1 MLLGR
6 RTQGHLGICRRGN
19 RGGKLVSGI
28 QDNQGNP
35 VVLKFEGLLRGWLVE
50 EGGSRVDIDYQA
62 IHLTGRVKVWL
73 MRGEER
79 KSVHLPREVS
89 FAMHDIRGS
98 QADPVRGAWLWSH
111 LWMEASDGVLH
122 QESDWM
128 REPVIGS
135 DPVGDGDAAFELDQ
149 FPRDPQW
156 IPEWMA
162 TKAAAYHKEAER
174 RERRRQRD
182 RERRA
187 RKKAEA
193 AQAEGNGAGEPGS
206 GRVGRSGDE

>member
-1 MLLGR
+1 MSSDPLGR
-6 RTQGHLGICRRGN
+6 Y
-19 RGGKLVSGI
+19 
-28 QDNQGNP
+28 
-35 VVLKFEGLLRGWLVE
+35 EGLLRGWLIE
-50 EGGSRVDIDYQA
+50 SGGRRVDVYYNA
-62 IHLTGRVKVWL
+62 IHLTGEIEYWL
-73 MRGEER
+73 IDQQGREQ
-79 KSVHLPREVS
+79 SVRPSREVR
-89 FAMHDIRGS
+89 FALHDVRPA

-122 QESDWM
+122 QECDWM
-128 REPVIGS
+128 REPIIGARS
-135 DPVGDGDAAFELDQ
+135 RSNKDAAFELDQ

-156 IPEWMA
+156 VPEWMA
-162 TKAAAYHKEAER
+162 VKAAAYHKEAER

>member
-1 MLLGR
+1 MSIGPG
-6 RTQGHLGICRRGN
+6 TYDISVFSKFQD
-19 RGGKLVSGI
+19 LV
-28 QDNQGNP
+28 
-35 VVLKFEGLLRGWLVE
+35 RGWLPE
-50 EGGSRVDIDYQA
+50 TGAARVDIEYNVIA
-62 IHLTGRVKVWL
+62 LTGDVMTWIMVD
-73 MRGEER
+73 GER
-79 KSVHLPREVS
+79 KSVHLPSDLS
-89 FAMHDIRGS
+89 FTMYDIRPS

-122 QESDWM
+122 QECDWM
-128 REPVIGS
+128 REPVI
-135 DPVGDGDAAFELDQ
+135 DDDAPVMDGDAALELDY

-162 TKAAAYHKEAER
+162 TKAAAYHKEREK